1 MRVSLA
7 PSFSPIK
14 APGTASVGLPLL
26 DEAGAQIILGWTP
39 SDLAAPIVP
48 SSATL
53 FGPRGVCLHPD
64 GSLWVCDTGH
74 HRLLRWLRTP
84 DADNAPADLIVGQA
98 DFLREGRNAKA
109 APSGASLNVP
119 TGVCAFGRHGLAV
132 ADAWNHRVLLWRVAP
147 TRDNQPADIVLG
159 QDDAAQTLANRGA
172 DRPTPATL
180 HWPYGVAEIDGRLVV
195 ADTGNR
201 RVLIWNEAR
210 TTGQRADIVLGQS
223 DFDSRDENAGDAV
236 NALGM
241 RWPHGL
247 ASWRGMLAVS
257 DAGDN
262 RIMLWKDLPDRSGAP
277 CDLVLGQKDF
287 SGCDHNMAAYYPSA
301 PTLNMP
307 YAIAVA
313 RGRLI
318 AADTASSR
326 LIAFSQAEMG
336 ARADRLTGQRDFAS
350 KGDNGWGAARRDSLC
365 WPYGLSVRDELVAI
379 ADSGNNRV
387 MLWRLAEASR

>member
-1 MRVSLA
+1 MCVSLA

-26 DEAGAQIILGWTP
+26 DEAGAQIVLRWTP
-39 SDLAAPIVP
+39 CDLAAPIAP
-48 SSATL
+48 SPSTL
-53 FGPRGVCLHPD
+53 LGPRGVCLHPD

-74 HRLLRWLRTP
+74 RRLLRWRRTP
-84 DADNAPADLIVGQA
+84 EVDNVPADLTVGQT
-98 DFLREGRNAKA
+98 DFSREGRSATA

-119 TGVCAFGRHGLAV
+119 TGVCAFCRHGLAV
-132 ADAWNHRVLLWRVAP
+132 ADAWNHRVLLWRAAP
-147 TRDNQPADIVLG
+147 SRDNQSSDIVLG
-159 QDDAAQTLANRGA
+159 QDDAAQTLANRGS
-172 DRPTPATL
+172 DRPNAATL
-180 HWPYGVAEIDGRLVV
+180 HWPYGVAEIDGRRVV

-201 RVLIWNEAR
+201 RALIWNEPQA
-210 TTGQRADIVLGQS
+210 TGQRADIVLGQS

-236 NALGM
+236 NAFGM
-241 RWPHGL
+241 RWPRGL
-247 ASWRGMLAVS
+247 ALWRAVLAVS

-262 RIMLWKDLPDRSGAP
+262 RIMLWKDMPDRSGAP

-336 ARADRLTGQRDFAS
+336 ARADRRSGQRDFAS
-350 KGDNGWGAARRDSLC
+350 KGDNGWGVARRDSLC

-387 MLWRLAEASR
+387 MLWPLAKASR

>member
-39 SDLAAPIVP
+39 SDLAAPIAP
-48 SSATL
+48 SLSTL

-74 HRLLRWLRTP
+74 HRLLRWLRMP
-84 DADNAPADLIVGQA
+84 EADNAPADLIVGQA
-98 DFLREGRNAKA
+98 DFSREGRNAKA
-109 APSGASLNVP
+109 APSGAKSQ
-119 TGVCAFGRHGLAV
+119 CAHGRLRLWPSWPRRSRRLEPSHAAV
-132 ADAWNHRVLLWRVAP
+132 A
-147 TRDNQPADIVLG
+147 
-159 QDDAAQTLANRGA
+159 RGA
-172 DRPTPATL
+172 DARQSAGRHCARP
-180 HWPYGVAEIDGRLVV
+180 GRRSADARQSRRRSPDCCDTALALWRRRDRRQLVV

-201 RVLIWNEAR
+201 RVLIWNEPR
-210 TTGQRADIVLGQS
+210 TTGQRADIVLGQN

-247 ASWRGMLAVS
+247 ALWRGMLAVS

-262 RIMLWKDLPDRSGAP
+262 RIMLWTDLPDRSGAP

-350 KGDNGWGAARRDSLC
+350 KGDNGWGAARRNSLC
-365 WPYGLSVRDELVAI
+365 WPYDLSVRDELVAI

-387 MLWRLAEASR
+387 MLWPLAEASR